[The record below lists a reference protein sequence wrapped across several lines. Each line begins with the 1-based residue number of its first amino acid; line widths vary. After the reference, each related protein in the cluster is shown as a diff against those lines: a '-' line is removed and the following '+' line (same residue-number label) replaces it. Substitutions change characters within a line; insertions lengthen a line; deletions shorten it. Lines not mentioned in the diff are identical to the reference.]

1 MANQKILIVD
11 DEKNIRLTMAQALQP
26 LGYGVKTA
34 VNGEDALKQLEV
46 DDFGLILLDLKMPG
60 MDGLQVLR
68 RVVEL
73 RPDIRVILISA
84 HGTVEHAVEAMRLGA
99 VDFIQKPFVPK
110 ELRDIVTCV
119 LDRHKLEAAQASGY
133 GSHVELIK
141 RCMNNRHFEAAAEH
155 ARQAIGVDP
164 SRPEAFN
171 LLGVLY
177 ELAGNHEE
185 AMKQYRVATDLDP
198 TYQPAW
204 QNLNRSTLLGRD
216 RNKPDLNLGY

>member
-11 DEKNIRLTMAQALQP
+11 DEKNIRLTMRQALQP
-26 LGYGVKTA
+26 LGYDVGTA
-34 VNGEDALKQLEV
+34 VNGEDALKQLEA

-60 MDGLQVLR
+60 MDGLDVLR

-110 ELRDIVTCV
+110 ELRDIVTQV
-119 LDRHKLEAAQASGY
+119 LDRHKLEAAQTSDY
-133 GSHVELIK
+133 ESHVELIK
-141 RCMNNRHFEAAAEH
+141 RCMNDRHFEAAAEH

-177 ELAGNHEE
+177 ELAGNREE
-185 AMKQYRVATDLDP
+185 AMKQYRVAVDLDP

-204 QNLNRSTLLGRD
+204 QNLSRPTLSGKSRT
-216 RNKPDLNLGY
+216 KPDLNLG

>member
-11 DEKNIRLTMAQALQP
+11 DEKNIRLTMRQALQP
-26 LGYGVKTA
+26 LGYDVETA
-34 VNGEDALKQLEV
+34 VNGEDALNQLEAA
-46 DDFGLILLDLKMPG
+46 DFGLILLDLKMPG
-60 MDGLQVLR
+60 MDGLDVLR

-110 ELRDIVTCV
+110 ELRDIVTRV
-119 LDRHKLEAAQASGY
+119 LDRHKLEASQAADY
-133 GSHVELIK
+133 ESHLELIK
-141 RCMNNRHFEAAAEH
+141 RCINDRHFEAAAEH

-185 AMKQYRVATDLDP
+185 AMKQYRVAIDLDP

-204 QNLNRSTLLGRD
+204 QNLNRPTLLG
-216 RNKPDLNLGY
+216 KPTSSPDLDLG

>member
-11 DEKNIRLTMAQALQP
+11 DEKNIRLTMTQALQP
-26 LGYGVKTA
+26 LGYDLKTA
-34 VNGEDALKQLEV
+34 VNGEDALKQLEA

-60 MDGLQVLR
+60 MDGLDVLR

-84 HGTVEHAVEAMRLGA
+84 HGRVENAVEAMHLGA

-110 ELRDIVTCV
+110 ELRDMVTRV
-119 LDRHKLEAAQASGY
+119 LDRHELEAAQASDY
-133 GSHVELIK
+133 ESHVELIK
-141 RCMNNRHFEAAAEH
+141 RCMNDRHFEAAAEH

-185 AMKQYRVATDLDP
+185 AMKQYRVAVDLDP

-204 QNLNRSTLLGRD
+204 QNLERPTLSGKTRS
-216 RNKPDLNLGY
+216 KPDLNLG

>member
-26 LGYGVKTA
+26 LGYDIGTA
-34 VNGEDALKQLEV
+34 VNGEDALKQLEA

-60 MDGLQVLR
+60 LDGLEVLR

-73 RPDIRVILISA
+73 RPDIRIILISA

-110 ELRDIVTCV
+110 ELRDIVTRV
-119 LDRHKLEAAQASGY
+119 LDRHKLEATQAADY
-133 GSHVELIK
+133 ESHVELIR
-141 RCMNNRHFEAAAEH
+141 RCMNERHFEAAAEH
-155 ARQAIGVDP
+155 ARQAIGADP

-177 ELAGNHEE
+177 ELTNNHEE
-185 AMKQYRVATDLDP
+185 AMKQYRVAVDLDP

-204 QNLNRSTLLGRD
+204 QNLSRPALSD
-216 RNKPDLNLGY
+216 RHKTKPDLDLG

>member
-11 DEKNIRLTMAQALQP
+11 DEKNIRLTVAQALQP
-26 LGYGVKTA
+26 LGYEVETA
-34 VNGEDALKQLEV
+34 VNGEDALNQLEA
-46 DDFGLILLDLKMPG
+46 DNFGLILLDLKMPG
-60 MDGLQVLR
+60 MDGLAVLR

-84 HGTVEHAVEAMRLGA
+84 HGTVEHAVEAMHLGA

-110 ELRDIVTCV
+110 ELRDIVTRV
-119 LDRHKLEAAQASGY
+119 LDRHKLEAIQTSDYEA
-133 GSHVELIK
+133 HVELIK
-141 RCMNNRHFEAAAEH
+141 RCMNDRHFEAAAEH
-155 ARQAIGVDP
+155 ARQAIGADP

-171 LLGVLY
+171 LLGTLY

-185 AMKQYRVATDLDP
+185 AMKQYRVAVDLDP

-204 QNLNRSTLLGRD
+204 QNLNRPTLSGKD
-216 RNKPDLNLGY
+216 RSKPDLSLG

>member
-11 DEKNIRLTMAQALQP
+11 DEKNIRSMMAQALQP
-26 LGYGVKTA
+26 LGYDIGTA
-34 VNGEDALKQLEV
+34 VNGEDALKQLEA

-60 MDGLQVLR
+60 LDGLEVLR

-73 RPDIRVILISA
+73 RPDIRIILISA

-110 ELRDIVTCV
+110 ELRDIVTRV
-119 LDRHKLEAAQASGY
+119 LDRHKLEATQAADY
-133 GSHVELIK
+133 ESHVELIR
-141 RCMNNRHFEAAAEH
+141 RCMNERHFEAAAEH
-155 ARQAIGVDP
+155 ARQAIGADP

-177 ELAGNHEE
+177 ELAGNHEQ
-185 AMKQYRVATDLDP
+185 AMKQYRVAVDLDP
-198 TYQPAW
+198 TYPPAW
-204 QNLNRSTLLGRD
+204 QNLNRPTPSGKD
-216 RNKPDLNLGY
+216 RTKPDLNLG

>member
-11 DEKNIRLTMAQALQP
+11 DEKNIRLTMTQALQP
-26 LGYGVKTA
+26 LSYDIKTA
-34 VNGEDALKQLEV
+34 VNGEDALEQLEV

-60 MDGLQVLR
+60 MDGLDVLR

-110 ELRDIVTCV
+110 ELRDIVTRV
-119 LDRHKLEAAQASGY
+119 LDRDKLEAAQASDY
-133 GSHVELIK
+133 ESHVELIK
-141 RCMNNRHFEAAAEH
+141 RCMNDRHFEAAAEH
-155 ARQAIGVDP
+155 ARQAVGADP

-171 LLGVLY
+171 LLGALY

-185 AMKQYRVATDLDP
+185 AMKQYRVAVDLDP

-204 QNLNRSTLLGRD
+204 QNLNRPTLSGRD
-216 RNKPDLNLGY
+216 KDKPDLNLG